1 MCDELV
7 RELAAVAVQIIDLG
21 KGRRRG
27 DMPERLEPSFD
38 LGPLPYSDFMRRRP
52 RRKIALLA
60 KELGDHAREICHR
73 KRDPVLPSCQSY

>member
-27 DMPERLEPSFD
+27 DMPERLEPGFD
-38 LGPLPYSDFMRRRP
+38 LGPLN
-52 RRKIALLA
+52 IQT
-60 KELGDHAREICHR
+60 
-73 KRDPVLPSCQSY
+73 SCGGERATRSQ